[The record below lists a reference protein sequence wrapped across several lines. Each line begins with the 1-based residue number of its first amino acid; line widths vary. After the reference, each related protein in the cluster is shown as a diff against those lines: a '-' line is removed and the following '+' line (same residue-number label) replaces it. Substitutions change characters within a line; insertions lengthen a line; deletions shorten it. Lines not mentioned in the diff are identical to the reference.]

1 MTHCNHCILAPRN
14 LEKHMITIHHLG
26 VSQSDRVVWLME
38 ELNLPYEL
46 KWYDRG
52 ADFLA
57 PAEYRALH
65 PVGTAPIIVDGDL
78 VMAESTAI
86 VEYISQRHGGGRLSV
101 PVSDPNYPHYLFWM
115 QFNNNLQSVLFIKL
129 AFQSTGTTPG
139 ADNPMMAT
147 TQRREDGIYRAL
159 EQRLGESDYLG
170 GREFQLRG
178 YHVDVQSHLAGHA
191 GCADHRRQPAQYQSL
206 CGARHGKAGLSE
218 GDVHSRARGDQAR
231 CLTHSLRHRWL
242 LAVCCVRAP
251 RFTHSPTAGN
261 VTGQFCRM

>member
-1 MTHCNHCILAPRN
+1 
-14 LEKHMITIHHLG
+14 MITIHHLG

-57 PAEYRALH
+57 PPEYRALH
-65 PVGTAPIIVDGDL
+65 PAGTAPIITDGDL

-101 PVSDPNYPHYLFWM
+101 QPDDPDYPHYLFWM

-129 AFQSTGTTPG
+129 AFQTTGTTPG

-170 GREFQLRG
+170 GPRF
-178 YHVDVQSHLAGHA
+178 S
-191 GCADHRRQPAQYQSL
+191 CADIMSMFNLTSL
-206 CGARHGKAGLSE
+206 GMLGARPIDATLPNTLAYVQRIAARPAYQKAMAIAGPAA
-218 GDVHSRARGDQAR
+218 SRPAA
-231 CLTHSLRHRWL
+231 
-242 LAVCCVRAP
+242 
-251 RFTHSPTAGN
+251 
-261 VTGQFCRM
+261 

>member
-1 MTHCNHCILAPRN
+1 
-14 LEKHMITIHHLG
+14 MITIHHLG

-57 PAEYRALH
+57 PPEYRALH
-65 PVGTAPIIVDGDL
+65 PAGTAPIITDGDL

-101 PVSDPNYPHYLFWM
+101 QPGDPDYPHYLFWM

-129 AFQSTGTTPG
+129 AFQTTGTTPG

-159 EQRLGESDYLG
+159 EQRLGESEYLG
-170 GREFQLRG
+170 GPRF
-178 YHVDVQSHLAGHA
+178 S
-191 GCADHRRQPAQYQSL
+191 CADIMSMFNLTSL
-206 CGARHGKAGLSE
+206 GMLGARPIDATLPNTLAYVQRIAARPAYQKAMAIAGPAA
-218 GDVHSRARGDQAR
+218 SRPAA
-231 CLTHSLRHRWL
+231 
-242 LAVCCVRAP
+242 
-251 RFTHSPTAGN
+251 
-261 VTGQFCRM
+261 